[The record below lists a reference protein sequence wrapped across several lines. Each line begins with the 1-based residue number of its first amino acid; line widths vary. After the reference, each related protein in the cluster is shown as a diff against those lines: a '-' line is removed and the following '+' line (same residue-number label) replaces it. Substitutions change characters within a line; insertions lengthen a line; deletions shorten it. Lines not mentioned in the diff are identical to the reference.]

1 MSQPVNHQGA
11 SQSKRAATGRSSPG
25 RPRLLSRAGAL
36 LGLFVVALSACSSGS
51 SQQSGP
57 VTITFA
63 QFESSGDDLK
73 AQYAAMISDF
83 ESKNPN
89 IKVNLEAIPIDSYD
103 HQIITECAAGN
114 CPDVSIAIGNDI
126 ALLSEAH
133 LTVDLSTYAK
143 DLIPTFADGPV
154 KAAQYNGKQYALPWA
169 AADVVLIY
177 NRDIMTKVGLDPT
190 KPPTSI
196 NEMMADIVQAQAKI
210 PGVVGLGIDTSART
224 ISLDFQLPFLS
235 AFGAIPIQDGK
246 PKANTPQMAA
256 YLDWIRLIMGKHYS
270 LPGKNLGGF
279 RALDAQGN
287 VLFAEDG
294 PWFKAVLQS
303 QNKQTDEQLYAT
315 WGFTAIPGSPAPGV
329 NDGVTHAPATI
340 GADHQLVMMAPS
352 KNKDAAWKLIEYL
365 TSDPVAIAQYDVSG
379 GQGMPPTGKIVQGM
393 NENATKAFLDL
404 YKAAVVAPYGPHYAA
419 AGLAFAKNVQKAYS
433 TTESTTQIAQEMQQD
448 MVAAFG
454 G

>member
-1 MSQPVNHQGA
+1 MRRDRNRLAVRTALRRGKLSQTVSGA
-11 SQSKRAATGRSSPG
+11 GW
-25 RPRLLSRAGAL
+25 AL
-36 LGLFVVALSACSSGS
+36 IAMASLVVGACSGGS
-51 SQQSGP
+51 TPSTNEKT
-57 VTITFA
+57 TITFA

-73 AQYAAMISDF
+73 AQYAAMIADF
-83 ESKNPN
+83 QQKNPN
-89 IKVNLEAIPIDSYD
+89 ITVNLEAIPIDNYD
-103 HQIITECAAGN
+103 HQIITECAGGN

-133 LTVDLSTYAK
+133 LTTDLAPYAK
-143 DLIPTFADGPV
+143 DLIPTFAAGPV

-177 NRDIMTKVGLDPT
+177 NRDLMKKAGLDPT

-196 NEMMADIVQAQAKI
+196 TEMMADIVTAQSKI
-210 PGVVGLGIDTSART
+210 PGVVGLGIDTSKRT

-235 AFGAIPIQDGK
+235 AFGAVPIKDGK
-246 PKANTPQMAA
+246 ANANTPQMIA
-256 YLDWIRLIMGKHYS
+256 YLDWIRTIMGKHYS

-303 QNKQTDEQLYAT
+303 QNKQTDDQLYAT

-329 NDGVTHAPATI
+329 NDGATYAPSTV
-340 GADHQLVMMAPS
+340 GADHQIVMMAPS
-352 KNKDAAWKLIEYL
+352 KKKQAAWALIKYL

-379 GQGMPPTGKIVQGM
+379 GQGMPPTGKIVSGM
-393 NENATKAFLDL
+393 NEAATNAFLEL
-404 YKAAVVAPYGPHYAA
+404 YKVAAIPPYGPHYAA
-419 AGLAFAKNVQKAYS
+419 AGLAFAQNVQKAYS
-433 TTESTTQIAQEMQQD
+433 TSESSAQIAQEMQQD
-448 MVAAFG
+448 MQTAFG

>member
-1 MSQPVNHQGA
+1 MRQRDLGDVSGARRRGARGRGAWYRGA
-11 SQSKRAATGRSSPG
+11 SWAVMAMLSLLVGACASS
-25 RPRLLSRAGAL
+25 SSSAG
-36 LGLFVVALSACSSGS
+36 
-51 SQQSGP
+51 SQKA
-57 VTITFA
+57 TITFA

-83 ESKNPN
+83 EKKNPN
-89 IKVNLEAIPIDSYD
+89 ITVNLEAIPIDDYD

-133 LTVDLSTYAK
+133 LTVDLSSYAK
-143 DLIPTFADGPV
+143 DILPTFAAGPV

-169 AADVVLIY
+169 AADIVMIY

-196 NEMMADIVQAQAKI
+196 SDMMADIQQAKAKM
-210 PGVVGLGIDTSART
+210 PNVVGLGIDTSKRT
-224 ISLDFQLPFLS
+224 ISYDFQLPFMN
-235 AFGAIPIQDGK
+235 AFGAAPIQNGK
-246 PKANTPQMAA
+246 ANANTPQMIA
-256 YLDWIRLIMGKHYS
+256 YLDWIRTIMSQHIS

-315 WGFTAIPGSPAPGV
+315 WGFAAIPGSPAPGV
-329 NDGVTHAPATI
+329 TDGATHNPATV
-340 GADHQLVMMAPS
+340 GGDHQLVMMS
-352 KNKDAAWKLIEYL
+352 QSQHKDAAWSLIKYL
-365 TSDPVAIAQYDVSG
+365 TTDQEAVAQYDVSG
-379 GQGMPPTGKIVQGM
+379 GQGIPPTGQVVQGM
-393 NENATKAFLDL
+393 NADATKAFLDL
-404 YKAAVVAPYGPHYAA
+404 YKLALVPPYSPHYAA
-419 AGLAFAKNVQKAYS
+419 AGLAFAQNVQKAYS
-433 TTESTTQIAQEMQQD
+433 TSESSAQIASEMQAD
-448 MVAAFG
+448 MTAAFNS
-454 G
+454 

>member
-1 MSQPVNHQGA
+1 MRRDRNRLAVRTALRRGKLSQTVSGA
-11 SQSKRAATGRSSPG
+11 GW
-25 RPRLLSRAGAL
+25 AL
-36 LGLFVVALSACSSGS
+36 IAMASLVVGACSGGS
-51 SQQSGP
+51 TPSTNEKT
-57 VTITFA
+57 TITFA

-73 AQYAAMISDF
+73 AQYAAMIADF
-83 ESKNPN
+83 QQKNPN
-89 IKVNLEAIPIDSYD
+89 ITVNLEAIPIDNYD
-103 HQIITECAAGN
+103 HQIITECAGGN

-133 LTVDLSTYAK
+133 LTTDLGPYAK
-143 DLIPTFADGPV
+143 DLIPTFAAGPV

-177 NRDIMTKVGLDPT
+177 NRDLMKKAGLDPT

-196 NEMMADIVQAQAKI
+196 TEMMADIVTAQSKI
-210 PGVVGLGIDTSART
+210 PGVVGLGIDTSKRT

-235 AFGAIPIQDGK
+235 AFGAVPIKDGK
-246 PKANTPQMAA
+246 ANANTPQMIA
-256 YLDWIRLIMGKHYS
+256 YLDWIRMIMGKHYS

-329 NDGVTHAPATI
+329 NDGVTHAPSTV
-340 GADHQLVMMAPS
+340 GADHQIVMMAPS
-352 KNKDAAWKLIEYL
+352 KKKQAAWALIKYL
-365 TSDPVAIAQYDVSG
+365 TSDPVAVAQYDVSG
-379 GQGMPPTGKIVQGM
+379 GQGMPPTGKIVSGM
-393 NENATKAFLDL
+393 NEAATNAFLDL
-404 YKAAVVAPYGPHYAA
+404 YKVAAIPPYGPHYAA
-419 AGLAFAKNVQKAYS
+419 AGLAFAQNVQKAYS
-433 TTESTTQIAQEMQQD
+433 TSESSAQIAQEMQQD
-448 MVAAFG
+448 MQTAFG